1 MRYEQKVSKKTKT
14 GLLFKM
20 TFYEQKVSKK
30 SLLLCKIGIE
40 VFRGICRMF
49 LIVSEVFLF
58 QADININ
65 LKATW
70 PKCSYNA

>member
-1 MRYEQKVSKKTKT
+1 
-14 GLLFKM
+14 
-20 TFYEQKVSKK
+20 
-30 SLLLCKIGIE
+30 
-40 VFRGICRMF
+40 MF

-70 PKCSYNA
+70 PKCSYNASDNYICAFRLIKSSISKISCCGTILQIIKKN